1 MLFSSLFTLSVK
13 VALCRTFSFKYI
25 CTMNIFTSCLTAATL
40 DLANPFELAPFVL
53 YTNSFWGSLLHN
65 THPNLTKFL

>member
-1 MLFSSLFTLSVK
+1 
-13 VALCRTFSFKYI
+13 
-25 CTMNIFTSCLTAATL
+25 MNIFTSCLTAATL
-40 DLANPFELAPFVL
+40 DLANPFELAPFELAPFELAPFVL